1 MEDQRRGTEELE
13 QLEYHAVRLVE
24 ILAAIARLR
33 AAILTARPHHA
44 RSDGTDY
51 PDGPT
56 GEDIPLELQTLGIAD
71 CFDVMMTYASNDKAT
86 LCLMSWSRAR
96 RARDIAGN
104 PSLTLLT

>member
-13 QLEYHAVRLVE
+13 QLEYHAVRVVE

-33 AAILTARPHHA
+33 AAILSARPHHA
-44 RSDGTDY
+44 RSDSTYY

-56 GEDIPLELQTLGIAD
+56 GENMPLELQTLGIAD
-71 CFDVMMTYASNDKAT
+71 CFDVMVTHASNDKAT
-86 LCLMSWSRAR
+86 LCPMAWSRAR
-96 RARDIAGN
+96 RARDVAGK